1 MTEGRCLCGALRY
14 QIDGPF
20 VDMLHC
26 HCSMCRKHH
35 GTPFATWAAAPI
47 AGFRWLSDTIEP
59 RDLPLL
65 GARPPGVLPQLRLR
79 RPDGRGELGMVIAP
93 AGNLEGDPGIRP
105 TKHMFVGSKAGWYE
119 ITDDLPQ
126 HEEYPPEFG
135 SADQRHARRWKST
148 RRRDAG
154 QLPVRRG
161 RLRAAHAAAHVPV
174 PLLALPP
181 GRSAA
186 HARTS
191 SMNLDGF
198 PLDPRRRSSSSEYKL
213 PEAQYFTIAFCRTA
227 AGKLPRVSRERSIA
241 VVPAG
246 TLDSD
251 PGIRPQAHIF
261 VGSKAPWFDITD
273 ELPQFAEMPRAAE
286 SHAGSSQTGRRCIA
300 HILRGILALQFA
312 LVRAPSNPSRQPA
325 ISCPLTPT
333 RSSRAACSR
342 CRR

>member
-47 AGFRWLSDTIEP
+47 AGFRWLSDTSSLASYRSSE
-59 RDLPLL
+59 
-65 GARPPGVLPQLRLR
+65 
-79 RPDGRGELGMVIAP
+79 RGHREFCRICGSVAPMVEESFGMVIAP

-135 SADQRHARRWKST
+135 MPST
-148 RRRDAG
+148 PRA
-154 QLPVRRG
+154 PVELKPG
-161 RLRAAHAAAHVPV
+161 VTQGSCLCGEVAYEITTPPLRMFLCHCSRCRQ
-174 PLLALPP
+174 

-186 HARTS
+186 HCANVFYDAKDFRWTRGAE
-191 SMNLDGF
+191 LVAEF
-198 PLDPRRRSSSSEYKL
+198 PMPG
-213 PEAQYFTIAFCRTA
+213 AQYFTTAFCRNC
-227 AGKLPRVSRERSIA
+227 GSELPRVSVERNIA

-246 TLDSD
+246 SLDSE
-251 PGIRPQAHIF
+251 PAITPAAHIF

-273 ELPQFAEMPRAAE
+273 ELPQFAEMPP
-286 SHAGSSQTGRRCIA
+286 RR
-300 HILRGILALQFA
+300 
-312 LVRAPSNPSRQPA
+312 
-325 ISCPLTPT
+325 
-333 RSSRAACSR
+333 
-342 CRR
+342 

>member
-1 MTEGRCLCGALRY
+1 MPKRAVGASGETNMTEGRCLCGALHY

-47 AGFRWLSDTIEP
+47 AGFRWLSDTSSLATYHSSERGH
-59 RDLPLL
+59 RDFCRICGSVAPM
-65 GARPPGVLPQLRLR
+65 V
-79 RPDGRGELGMVIAP
+79 EVKLGMVIAP

-105 TKHMFVGSKAGWYE
+105 TRHMFVGSKAGWYE

-135 SADQRHARRWKST
+135 MPST
-148 RRRDAG
+148 PRAPVATEARRDAG

-161 RLRAAHAAAHVPV
+161 RLRDYVGAAAHVPV

-181 GRSAA
+181 GPQRRALRE
-186 HARTS
+186 HLLRG
-191 SMNLDGF
+191 DGF
-198 PLDPRRRSSSSEYKL
+198 PLGPRRRARRGVPAAGRAVFHHRLL
-213 PEAQYFTIAFCRTA
+213 PELRF
-227 AGKLPRVSRERSIA
+227 GKLPRVSVERNIV

-246 TLDSD
+246 SLDSE
-251 PGIRPQAHIF
+251 PAITPAAHIF

-273 ELPQFAEMPRAAE
+273 ELPQFAEMPP
-286 SHAGSSQTGRRCIA
+286 RR
-300 HILRGILALQFA
+300 
-312 LVRAPSNPSRQPA
+312 
-325 ISCPLTPT
+325 
-333 RSSRAACSR
+333 
-342 CRR
+342 